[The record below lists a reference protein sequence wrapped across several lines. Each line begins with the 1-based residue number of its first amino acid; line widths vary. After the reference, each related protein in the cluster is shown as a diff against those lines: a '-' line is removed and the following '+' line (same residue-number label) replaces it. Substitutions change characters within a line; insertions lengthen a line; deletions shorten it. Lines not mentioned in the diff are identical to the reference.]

1 MAEHADPAEQ
11 QVDADAVPA
20 EVAQGAEGTEVDRT
34 EPEDSDVKAPEPE
47 SAAVP
52 DSKTSGAQRFSGTR
66 PTVAAGLVAVI
77 FLAGAAGWL
86 GYRAQQAREAKS
98 QHNLFL
104 LVARQAAIN
113 LTTIS
118 YTEVDADI
126 QRVLDSATGA
136 FRDDFQ
142 KRSGPFVDVVKQV
155 QSKSE
160 GTVSEAGLLTETRD
174 QAQALLA
181 VSVKTSTAAAPE
193 QEPRHWRLR
202 IDVQKTNDGAKV
214 SNVEFVP

>member
-11 QVDADAVPA
+11 QVNDDATPSAGV
-20 EVAQGAEGTEVDRT
+20 EGTEESDIDIA
-34 EPEDSDVKAPEPE
+34 EPEPQG
-47 SAAVP
+47 AAVP
-52 DSKTSGAQRFSGTR
+52 DVEKRHWFSGTR
-66 PTVAAGLVAVI
+66 PAIAAGLVAVVV
-77 FLAGAAGWL
+77 LAGTAGWQ
-86 GYRAQQAREAKS
+86 GYRAQQARETKS
-98 QHNLFL
+98 RHNLFL
-104 LVARQAAIN
+104 QVARQAAVN

-126 QRVLDSATGA
+126 QRILDSATGA
-136 FRDDFQ
+136 FRDDFL
-142 KRSGPFVDVVKQV
+142 KRSGPFVEVVKQV

-181 VSVKTSTAAAPE
+181 VSVKTSTAVAPE

-202 IDVQKTNDGAKV
+202 IDVQKTDDGAKV
-214 SNVEFVP
+214 FNVEFVP